1 MLVVAVLVAKNVNKW
16 GLFMKTDNTL
26 KVVRK
31 VFNISGIGFCVLAI
45 IMLGIAF
52 SLSSNNNEFY
62 DSAQTT
68 NGIVVF
74 TRQSPS
80 RTVIEYEVDGKTKKT
95 DCKSTEGLPQQVKF
109 VCSLKP
115 NDTDIEYVIDGNLLT
130 DKDSGITYFF
140 KVEDKKIMV
149 ALTEDGTYSDILGLT
164 YENSSIK
171 LVSRGVTW
179 VYDN

>member
-1 MLVVAVLVAKNVNKW
+1 MKKLLSLTSVALLGVVALTGCSCGKN
-16 GLFMKTDNTL
+16 GEYT
-26 KVVRK
+26 
-31 VFNISGIGFCVLAI
+31 
-45 IMLGIAF
+45 F
-52 SLSSNNNEFY
+52 SHF
-62 DSAQTT
+62 
-68 NGIVVF
+68 
-74 TRQSPS
+74 
-80 RTVIEYEVDGKTKKT
+80 EYEVDGKTKKT
-95 DCKSTEGLPQQVKF
+95 DCKSTEGLPTQVKV